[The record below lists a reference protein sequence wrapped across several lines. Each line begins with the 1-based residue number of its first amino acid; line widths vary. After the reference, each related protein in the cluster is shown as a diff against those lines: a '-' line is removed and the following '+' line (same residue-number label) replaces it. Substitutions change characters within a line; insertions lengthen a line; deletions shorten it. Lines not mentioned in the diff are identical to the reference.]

1 MRYVIFCQSIASC
14 WNHGNAHF
22 LRGIARELLRRG
34 HQVIVYEP
42 ADGWS
47 RTNLARD
54 HGEAAL
60 AEGASFLIWRFV
72 SIATRPWMWTRR
84 STVPM

>member
-60 AEGASFLIWRFV
+60 AEGARV
-72 SIATRPWMWTRR
+72 
-84 STVPM
+84 VPDLAIRLYRNETLDVDEAIDGA